1 VTVRHSRL
9 LGASRVSALAVAVLL
24 ALGSPGRAQRV
35 DSARVAARPATVDTS
50 TRSVP
55 APPLSPRRAFLYS
68 MLLPGYAQ
76 SVLGRPIAG
85 AMFALSESIAI
96 SMWRESKADLN
107 EARRLR
113 TDSLVVVGVDPSGK
127 PITARS
133 AYTDALV
140 NARRGHVEDWVAFLL
155 ANHLFAA
162 ADGYVA
168 SHLWDLPA
176 QVSLLPS
183 PAGTVVA
190 ARFRW

>member
-1 VTVRHSRL
+1 
-9 LGASRVSALAVAVLL
+9 
-24 ALGSPGRAQRV
+24 
-35 DSARVAARPATVDTS
+35 
-50 TRSVP
+50 
-55 APPLSPRRAFLYS
+55 
-68 MLLPGYAQ
+68 MLLPGYSQ
-76 SVLGRPIAG
+76 SILGRPIAG

-96 SMWRESKADLN
+96 SMLRESKADLN

-113 TDSLVVVGVDPSGK
+113 TDSLVVVGVDPATGN

-133 AYTDALV
+133 SYTDDLV

-176 QVSLLPS
+176 QVSVLPS
-183 PAGTVVA
+183 ASGAVVA
-190 ARFRW
+190 ARIRW

>member
-1 VTVRHSRL
+1 
-9 LGASRVSALAVAVLL
+9 
-24 ALGSPGRAQRV
+24 
-35 DSARVAARPATVDTS
+35 
-50 TRSVP
+50 
-55 APPLSPRRAFLYS
+55 